1 MKFKKIYNFKKTI
14 TIKRKL
20 IKSYRLKKLI
30 DDKIENQLLS

>member
-1 MKFKKIYNFKKTI
+1 MKLKKIISKKI

-30 DDKIENQLLS
+30 YDEIENQLIS

>member
-1 MKFKKIYNFKKTI
+1 MKFKNKFEKSI

-30 DDKIENQLLS
+30 DDEIENQLIS